1 MLDRKRIGWFIL
13 LRVLV
18 ISGFLAS
25 IIMFG
30 RYSHEAMAEGG
41 LADAGLAVLARLVL
55 ATYLFS
61 LLSLLAL
68 RYSRQLRTITYAQIV
83 WDVFLVTT
91 LILITGCVNS
101 PYAFLY
107 FLSIISAS
115 VLLTRSEA
123 FCTASLC
130 LILYGAILDFQ
141 YYGKLSALG
150 VSAQPAQLYGA
161 GYIFYLIFLYSAF
174 FFLTA
179 YLAGSLAERAR
190 RSESAL
196 HEKAI
201 DYEELERLNSSI
213 VSTIESGLL
222 TVNPEGRIRVF
233 NRYAELLTGI
243 LQTDAYDRPLAQLIP
258 GLARF
263 EPGFREPLQG
273 EFSYTDPGGAAMLLS
288 FKSVPLWGKEG
299 EPAGAVVDL
308 HDLTQMRRMEGE
320 LKRADRLA
328 AVGELSARMAHE
340 IRNPLAAISGSVQL
354 VALREWA
361 DEKDRRL
368 FSIILRETDRLD
380 GLLRDFLFYA
390 KPTQPN
396 KVALNLKRVITDL
409 CALLST
415 DPRLEGVSVE
425 TRIPEDLVVLFDKDQ
440 CSQIFWNLLVNGA
453 EAMAGSGR
461 IEIEAV
467 LRGRQA
473 AGEPDQV
480 CISVSDNGSGMSTA
494 QVKRVFEPFFTTK
507 KGGTGLGLATVYRI
521 VETHG
526 GRITVFSQEGE
537 GTTVTLF
544 LPAEGWG
551 KTEG

>member
-1 MLDRKRIGWFIL
+1 MLDGKRIGWFIL
-13 LRVLV
+13 LRVLA

-25 IIMFG
+25 ILIFG
-30 RYSHEAMAEGG
+30 RHTQEVLAEGG
-41 LADAGLAVLARLVL
+41 LKVLSRLVL

-61 LLSLLAL
+61 LVSVVAL
-68 RYSRQLRTITYAQIV
+68 RFTRQVRTITYSQIV

-91 LILITGCVNS
+91 LILITGGVNS

-115 VLLTRSEA
+115 VLLARSEA
-123 FCTASLC
+123 YYTASLC
-130 LILYGAILDFQ
+130 VILYGAILDFQ
-141 YYGKLSALG
+141 YYGKLTPLG
-150 VSAQPAQLYGA
+150 LGELPAQQYGA
-161 GYIFYLIFLYSAF
+161 GYIFYLVFLYGVS

-190 RSESAL
+190 LSESAL
-196 HEKAI
+196 YEKAI

-213 VSTIESGLL
+213 VSTIDSGLL
-222 TVNPEGRIRVF
+222 TVNAQGRIRVF
-233 NRYAELLTGI
+233 NRYAELVTGI
-243 LQTDAYDRPLAQLIP
+243 LQRDAYDRPLSEVVP
-258 GLARF
+258 GFSRF
-263 EPGFREPLQG
+263 EAEFSVPLRG
-273 EFSYTDPGGAAMLLS
+273 EFQYAAPSGERMLLS
-288 FKSVPLWGKEG
+288 FKSVPLAGKEG
-299 EPAGAVVDL
+299 EPAGAVIDL

-354 VALREWA
+354 VALRQCA
-361 DEKDRRL
+361 DEKDKRL

-396 KVALNLKRVITDL
+396 KVPLKLRRVIADL

-415 DPRLEGVSVE
+415 DPRLEGVTIENRV
-425 TRIPEDLVVLFDKDQ
+425 PEELVVVFDKDQ

-453 EAMAGSGR
+453 EAISGAGR
-461 IEIEAV
+461 IEIEAGP
-467 LRGRQA
+467 LRDP
-473 AGEPDQV
+473 GEGLGDQDQV
-480 CISVSDNGSGMSTA
+480 RILVRDSGSGMSQA
-494 QVKRVFEPFFTTK
+494 QVRRVFEPFFTTK

-526 GRITVFSQEGE
+526 GRITVSSLEGE
-537 GTTVTLF
+537 GTTVTLY
-544 LPAEGWG
+544 LPA
-551 KTEG
+551 